1 VAGTAEHAEGLG
13 TGASRFIEEH
23 GPPRAKDNQRFDW
36 PAPAAEVSVNLK
48 IDVQRVG
55 LDLCKCG
62 LGTAHW
68 TRIQGPGHEQCKLTR
83 LYFLLP
89 RCRFAAF

>member
-1 VAGTAEHAEGLG
+1 M
-13 TGASRFIEEH
+13 
-23 GPPRAKDNQRFDW
+23 
-36 PAPAAEVSVNLK
+36 NLK

-62 LGTAHW
+62 LGTAYW
-68 TRIQGPGHEQCKLTR
+68 ARIQGLGHEQCKLTR
-83 LYFLLP
+83 LYFVLP